1 MILGKLEVP
10 MAEDTAE
17 VRGFGTGTA
26 GGEELIRP
34 SIWNALPYFI
44 PLSIFPLVVM
54 AAIKGGWWL
63 AGPFFFL
70 WLADNLDAA
79 FGTEERNLDP
89 KKTRESQ
96 LFWYKLAVWVWVALY
111 PITLVFALWQI
122 LVAERL
128 VLWEAV
134 LMVLALGSMARL
146 TLNAGHDMMHRRAI
160 WERWIGE
167 FLMASVSFPQEV
179 TEHVYIH
186 HAHIGTPKDA
196 VSAPRGQSF
205 WQYLPRSVA
214 RSYLDTWRFER
225 DWLARRHLPVWHY
238 TNPVWRYFLGVAAWY
253 GLAYW
258 IGGVWGLLV
267 LAVICILGIFQLRVV
282 DYVQHYGLQRI
293 RLPGGR
299 FERVQPRHSW
309 SAAYRF
315 SNWLYYNAQRHADH
329 HMVATRLYALLQH
342 SGGDKAPQL
351 PGTYAK
357 AVGLA
362 LFPRRW
368 FQAMDP
374 LVDTWRT
381 HFYPQI
387 DDWRPYDSP
396 AFAARPEAFE
406 AIAEIIDSAPRLA
419 AWINHAPELLDNLKE
434 REFTDLDLP
443 DGFGPDPEFEKIARR
458 GLARV
463 YWTREFG
470 VSEMKEQ
477 IADFPI
483 QDSRDAVETARIWS
497 NDKVFQ
503 VGVHMMR
510 GNLSP
515 IEAGMALSHVAE
527 ASIAAVL
534 SASAEDFGDPLTQ
547 GGVAGVILGDLAS
560 GEAVPG
566 ADLDVLFLHDGGSTD
581 HAEALCRR
589 FHEALRTL
597 CRDNLLFA
605 MAPRDRAPRAVRS
618 LAEFREH
625 HRTAASAGE
634 LQELFRARC
643 VFAAGDPVVGTR
655 FDEARREILT
665 HGVARE
671 ALMTALRETG
681 TGTTEPDP
689 GRADDTRGGL
699 RDVESAA
706 LLLQLIHAEACPDV
720 LVSGAASAFRTL
732 GARGLIPAD
741 AAERMEASAKTW
753 RNLRGILSV
762 VLEDGSPV
770 ETADAR
776 VKAVIARSCGV
787 DDYSGLA
794 EAIRQTASS
803 AAAGI
808 AALNGMKT

>member
-1 MILGKLEVP
+1 
-10 MAEDTAE
+10 
-17 VRGFGTGTA
+17 
-26 GGEELIRP
+26 
-34 SIWNALPYFI
+34 
-44 PLSIFPLVVM
+44 
-54 AAIKGGWWL
+54 
-63 AGPFFFL
+63 
-70 WLADNLDAA
+70 
-79 FGTEERNLDP
+79 
-89 KKTRESQ
+89 
-96 LFWYKLAVWVWVALY
+96 
-111 PITLVFALWQI
+111 
-122 LVAERL
+122 
-128 VLWEAV
+128 
-134 LMVLALGSMARL
+134 
-146 TLNAGHDMMHRRAI
+146 
-160 WERWIGE
+160 
-167 FLMASVSFPQEV
+167 
-179 TEHVYIH
+179 
-186 HAHIGTPKDA
+186 
-196 VSAPRGQSF
+196 
-205 WQYLPRSVA
+205 VA

-497 NDKVFQ
+497 NDKVCQ

-597 CRDNLLFA
+597 CRDHLLFA

-689 GRADDTRGGL
+689 GCADDTRGGL